1 MQLTSMKF
9 AVIEGTEVKVAVRN
23 AAEARAAIKE
33 LKLKRRELGLQKRV
47 LSGKLKAATKKA
59 APPRKSAKPSRS
71 LTGSVLKGLGGVVV
85 SVANVVAGAETPA
98 DTAKSLTRQ
107 LGDVEATVHNID
119 SCLIQLQ
126 GRLLALE

>member
-1 MQLTSMKF
+1 MRY

-33 LKLKRRELGLQKRV
+33 LKLKRRELGLHKRV
-47 LSGKLKAATKKA
+47 LAGKLKAAAKKA
-59 APPRKSAKPSRS
+59 KPARKTAHASRS

-98 DTAKSLTRQ
+98 DTAKALARQ
-107 LGDVEATVHNID
+107 VGDVEATLHNID
-119 SCLIQLQ
+119 SCLIQLE
-126 GRLLALE
+126 GRLLTLG